1 MLVRKGEPFRPM
13 TMINANTIKA
23 VQELL
28 LKRGIEQRQGE
39 PLGEY
44 VSRGLDISPAEAESF
59 LEALREGCTVEEA
72 QLRAG
77 ITVKSEK
84 AGLLMDLARA
94 IGTTLGNIR
103 K

>member
-1 MLVRKGEPFRPM
+1 M

-28 LKRGIEQRQGE
+28 VKRGIEQKPGE
-39 PLGEY
+39 SLGDY
-44 VSRGLDISPAEAESF
+44 VSRGLDISPAEAEAF

-72 QLRAG
+72 QQRAG
-77 ITVKSEK
+77 ITVKSANED
-84 AGLLMDLARA
+84 LLMELARA

-103 K
+103 R